1 MKVGCQLI
9 VFGAQVRGDPE
20 SVLGEVAAAGYDGYV
35 AIEYEGKED
44 EATGVPASTEYMK
57 KVLAAL

>member
-1 MKVGCQLI
+1 VG
-9 VFGAQVRGDPE
+9 AGDVDIPACLR
-20 SVLGEVAAAGYDGYV
+20 SLAAAGYDGYV

-44 EATGVPASTEYMK
+44 EAIGVPASTEYMK